1 MREERNW
8 SQEEMAVRLNM
19 STNGYAKIERAETK
33 AHIPKLE
40 KIAKLFGMDLIALM
54 SFGEKH
60 ICPINDNPN
69 YGCNAIGSSRDL
81 ASEIQKLQL
90 IVNHKDEIIEHQKR
104 EIAHLQE
111 MFELLRMLKGV
122 SEQHG

>member
-1 MREERNW
+1 MREARNW
-8 SQEEMAVRLNM
+8 SQEEMAVRLSM

-40 KIAKLFGMDLIALM
+40 KIAELFGVDLIELM

-60 ICPINDNPN
+60 ICPISDNPN
-69 YGCNAIGSSRDL
+69 YGCNVIGPSTDV
-81 ASEIQKLQL
+81 ASEIPKLQL

-104 EIAHLQE
+104 EIAYLQE
-111 MFELLRMLKGV
+111 MLFELLKR
-122 SEQHG
+122 